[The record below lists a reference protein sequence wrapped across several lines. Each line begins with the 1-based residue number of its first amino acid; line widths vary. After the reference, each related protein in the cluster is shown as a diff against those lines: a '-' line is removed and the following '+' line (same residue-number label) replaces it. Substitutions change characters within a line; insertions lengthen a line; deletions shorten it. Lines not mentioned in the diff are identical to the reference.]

1 MDLRGV
7 SKREAAGGE
16 NAGRLSNNLTAALS
30 CRKQYADK
38 LPFDKARR
46 FSWQR
51 ARAFLRISHQRHKA
65 EIHVKLHMAVK
76 QREPWI
82 IRNKIDFSTLAAW
95 NVDRILA
102 DS

>member
-1 MDLRGV
+1 
-7 SKREAAGGE
+7 
-16 NAGRLSNNLTAALS
+16 
-30 CRKQYADK
+30 
-38 LPFDKARR
+38 
-46 FSWQR
+46 
-51 ARAFLRISHQRHKA
+51 
-65 EIHVKLHMAVK
+65 MAVK